1 MSNTSWRC
9 SISKYLR
16 GICLALLPLLLF
28 SACDSDE
35 GEALKR
41 IQKSGQLRVAID
53 PSFPPFESVNA
64 QGEIVG
70 LDVDLARAIA
80 QELGVEATFV
90 ATGYDALYDALIAGD
105 ADIIIS
111 ALYPDPHQTH
121 AFAFSSAYFNAGE
134 VVVAPNALPIDHI
147 PGDLAGQR
155 ISVVHGTAG
164 HMEALQ
170 WEKSLAPAPTLLT
183 TATGE
188 EAIEMLING
197 QAEASVVSNIT
208 AQAAIGAHPG
218 LQKVNHHISQEPYV
232 IASRATDTALMEA
245 IEDALDKMRK
255 SGALE
260 KLIQK
265 WMR

>member
-1 MSNTSWRC
+1 MSNISWRR

-16 GICLALLPLLLF
+16 GICFALLPLLLL

-41 IQKSGQLRVAID
+41 IRKSGQLRVAID
-53 PSFPPFESVNA
+53 PSFPPFETVNG

-80 QELGVEATFV
+80 QDLGVEVVFV
-90 ATGYDALYDALIAGD
+90 TTSYDALYDAIISGD

-111 ALYPDPHQTH
+111 ALYPDPNQMQT
-121 AFAFSSAYFNAGE
+121 FAFSSAYFNAGE
-134 VVVAPNALPIDHI
+134 VIVAPNALPINNI
-147 PGDLAGQR
+147 PADLAGQR

-170 WEKSLAPAPTLLT
+170 WEKSLASAPTLLT

-188 EAIEMLING
+188 EAMEMLING

-208 AQAAIGAHPG
+208 AQAAIGEHSE

-232 IASRATDTALMEA
+232 IATRAENTQLMEA
-245 IEDALDKMRK
+245 IEDALDKMREN
-255 SGALE
+255 GAL
-260 KLIQK
+260 KQLIRR
-265 WMR
+265 WM

>member
-1 MSNTSWRC
+1 M
-9 SISKYLR
+9 SKYLR
-16 GICLALLPLLLF
+16 GICLALLPVLLF

-35 GEALKR
+35 GEALRR

-53 PSFPPFESVNA
+53 PSFPPFESVND

-80 QELGVEATFV
+80 QDLGVEAVFV
-90 ATGYDALYDALIAGD
+90 TTHYDALYDAVISGE
-105 ADIIIS
+105 ADVIIS

-121 AFAFSSAYFNAGE
+121 TFAFSSAYFNAGE
-134 VVVAPNALPIDHI
+134 VVVAPNALPINNI

-188 EAIEMLING
+188 EAMEMLING
-197 QAEASVVSNIT
+197 QVDVSVVSNIT
-208 AQAAIGAHPG
+208 AQAAIGEHSE

-232 IASRATDTALMEA
+232 IAARATDTALTTA
-245 IEDALDKMRK
+245 IENALDKMRK